1 MQILLYISNFIVP
14 FIVLSI
20 VTYGLLAKV
29 NVYET
34 FIKGAKS
41 GFLTVIRIMPTLIG
55 LMAAVG
61 ILRASGF
68 LEDIKKKPCCSGGRE
83 HFYNRERHQFP
94 GKSYIGGKL
103 SDDR

>member
-34 FIKGAKS
+34 FI
-41 GFLTVIRIMPTLIG
+41 
-55 LMAAVG
+55 
-61 ILRASGF
+61 
-68 LEDIKKKPCCSGGRE
+68 
-83 HFYNRERHQFP
+83 
-94 GKSYIGGKL
+94 
-103 SDDR
+103 